1 MNIASKLNTLLAVLL
16 ASLILLLVY
25 LNNMFHPSFLE
36 GRNNTLLFSH
46 GVTYSESGVEK
57 YREFHTLD
65 HKWSGMHKLHTT
77 YGAEDDSISLNV
89 SSSVY
94 FWTSSLFSTSST
106 VYSEFYTASVEP
118 DATQA
123 HLLLE
128 SADEYFQTIY
138 QDSDNF
144 CYSSLLTGSVQCVT
158 AGR

>member
-1 MNIASKLNTLLAVLL
+1 MNSASKLNTLLAALL
-16 ASLILLLVY
+16 ASLILLLAY
-25 LNNMFHPSFLE
+25 LNNIFYPPFLE
-36 GRNNTLLFSH
+36 GKNNVLLFGY
-46 GVTYSESGVEK
+46 GVTYSKSGTEK

-65 HKWSGMHKLHTT
+65 HKWSGIHQLNTT
-77 YGAEDDSISLNV
+77 YATEGDSRSVNV

-128 SADEYFQTIY
+128 RADEYFQTIY

-144 CYSSLLTGSVQCVT
+144 CYSSLLTGSMQCVT

>member
-1 MNIASKLNTLLAVLL
+1 MNSVGKLNTLLAVLL

-25 LNNMFHPSFLE
+25 LNNIFHPPFLE
-36 GRNNTLLFSH
+36 GKNNTLLFGH

-77 YGAEDDSISLNV
+77 YGTEDDSISLNV

-144 CYSSLLTGSVQCVT
+144 CYSSLLTGSMQCVT
-158 AGR
+158 AGW

>member
-1 MNIASKLNTLLAVLL
+1 MNSVGKLNTLLAVLL

-25 LNNMFHPSFLE
+25 LNNIFHPPFLE
-36 GRNNTLLFSH
+36 GKNNTLLFGH

-77 YGAEDDSISLNV
+77 YGTEDDSISLNV

-144 CYSSLLTGSVQCVT
+144 CYSSLLTGSMQCVT